1 MSDKLLIEIDMNNGE
16 LEDAIPALIFL
27 AHELGESGTIDLCT
41 PVSWQERIG
50 SAYQVKWRFAEDG
63 ATGNQIPLDFELA
76 FRLNDALKTITRNI
90 SDSDNITIAELQE
103 RLESQLPTD
112 RIPLF
117 YEAEVY
123 A

>member
-27 AHELGESGTIDLCT
+27 AHELTESGTIDLSS

-63 ATGNQIPLDFELA
+63 ASESRIPLAFELVY
-76 FRLNDALKTITRNI
+76 RLNDTLKNIRETIP
-90 SDSDNITIAELQE
+90 DSENNAMVDRLQNE
-103 RLESQLPTD
+103 LESCLPTD

-117 YEAEVY
+117 MESYS
-123 A
+123 